1 LHTIPSY
8 ILFAHYAWVP
18 WCPVSSCLL
27 LLAARLLLRHCSCCA
42 AARCSLFSRA
52 AAHCSTAQLLTA
64 LPRSCP
70 LLTVLSR
77 SCSLLSRAAARC
89 STGRLLAALR
99 AAARRTSRSCSRLS
113 AQLLAALD
121 CSCLLPSSSP
131 VCCSFYPGHSVYTL
145 SALDAYL
152 KHSLPDPLH
161 KGGEADMRPL
171 SLVEV
176 NQAILAWSFYH
187 T

>member
-77 SCSLLSRAAARC
+77 SCSLLYRAAARR
-89 STGRLLAALR
+89 SPLSAQLLAALR
-99 AAARRTSRSCSRLS
+99 AAARGSPRSCSPLS
-113 AQLLAALD
+113 TAAVYCLAAL
-121 CSCLLPSSSP
+121 L
-131 VCCSFYPGHSVYTL
+131 SVAHFIL
-145 SALDAYL
+145 
-152 KHSLPDPLH
+152 
-161 KGGEADMRPL
+161 
-171 SLVEV
+171 
-176 NQAILAWSFYH
+176 AILSTH
-187 T
+187 CLH